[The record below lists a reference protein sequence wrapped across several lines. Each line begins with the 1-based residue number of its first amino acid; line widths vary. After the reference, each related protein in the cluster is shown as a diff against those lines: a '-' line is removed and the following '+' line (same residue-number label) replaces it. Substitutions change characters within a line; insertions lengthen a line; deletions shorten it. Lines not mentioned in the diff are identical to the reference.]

1 MQSPISSKMMP
12 FLDIKGINLRQKED
26 FEIALR
32 DVLASGWLVLG
43 GQTKAF
49 ETEFADYCGT
59 EFCVGVA
66 NGLEALCLVLRAW
79 NIGPG
84 DEVIVPSNTYIAT
97 WLAVT
102 HVGAK
107 IVAVEPDIDSYNISH
122 QSIEKAITPDTR
134 AIIPVHLYGQTAN
147 MSEIMEL
154 ADRNGIHVLEDAAQ
168 AHGASLFGRRAGA
181 LGHAAA
187 FSFYPGKNLGALGD
201 AGAVTTNDSS
211 LAEKI
216 KILRNYGSE
225 KKYQNQICG
234 FNSRIDELQSA
245 FLRAKLPNLEKDNQ
259 QRRVIADLYL
269 NGLGDIESLILPKT
283 MPDCKHVWHLF
294 VVRHHCRDELQ
305 KKLKDNGIETL
316 IHYPIPPHLQPAYA
330 DLNLEKGT
338 YPISESMHDQVL
350 SLPIGPTMT
359 HDEANHVIKVV
370 RSILIS

>member
-1 MQSPISSKMMP
+1 MIP

-32 DVLASGWLVLG
+32 DVLVSGWLVLG
-43 GQTKAF
+43 EQTKAF
-49 ETEFADYCGT
+49 ETEFAHYCGT

-66 NGLEALCLVLRAW
+66 NGLEALRLVLTAW

-107 IVAVEPDIDSYNISH
+107 IVPVEPDIDSYNISY

-154 ADRNGIHVLEDAAQ
+154 ADRHGICVLEDAAQ
-168 AHGASLFGRRAGA
+168 AHGASLLGRRAGA

-187 FSFYPGKNLGALGD
+187 FSFYPGKNLGGLGD
-201 AGAVTTNDSS
+201 AGAVTTNDSG

-225 KKYQNQICG
+225 IKYQNQICG
-234 FNSRIDELQSA
+234 FNSRLDELQSA
-245 FLRAKLPNLEKDNQ
+245 FLRAKLPNLDRDNQ

-269 NGLGDIESLILPKT
+269 NGLCDIESLTLPKT
-283 MPDCKHVWHLF
+283 MPHSKHVWHLF
-294 VVRHHCRDELQ
+294 VVRYHCRDELQ
-305 KKLKDNGIETL
+305 KKMKDNGIETL

-330 DLNLEKGT
+330 DLNLERGT

-359 HDEANHVIKVV
+359 LDEANHVVKVI